1 MQTPFAPQRYVIWIY
16 GTINTKSIRG
26 TGVITDKDTEKCKY
40 RIMNTIWG
48 YFFFEDCFPFLMLMV
63 H

>member
-40 RIMNTIWG
+40 RVMNTI
-48 YFFFEDCFPFLMLMV
+48 FSSKIAFHF
-63 H
+63 